1 MLQYYKNNKQLVHY
15 IICAALIFGLAYVPP
30 FGMLTERGM
39 AMLGVFIGAVYGWS
53 TIGML
58 YPSMLAL
65 VGMGLEL
72 GMTTVLAASFG
83 SPTIMMMIVMLIVM
97 QLLND
102 TGATEI
108 IASKLITNKLTIGKP
123 WMFMTLF
130 LIAVYVCSLLN
141 PIVALML
148 FLGFLRQVCNSTGI
162 PLRSPFTA
170 VMAIGM
176 TMAAL
181 LGQCTLPFYNA
192 GIQYYAT
199 ITAMF
204 QLQIAYVKWILFFFF
219 VGMLMIIFVVLAA
232 RFVLRLDVSKLK
244 NLDPAIFGEK
254 KNFNKDQKISI
265 AAFLLFVAMALLSS
279 LLPPTNPVAAFLNQL
294 TIFGQVVIV
303 AGLLLLLKKEDGTPF
318 FNFNESSAR
327 GLSWDVVFLV
337 ALIMPLAQFLCAA
350 DTGISAMLAMLVYP
364 LQVLPPIVFIIAVL
378 LVGVFL
384 TNFANNLVIA
394 IIIMP
399 LLATFAGQIGMS
411 VAAPIIILIICTQ
424 IAFATPAASFP
435 AGICY
440 SFSDI
445 VDASMMMKY
454 GWILVVVLTIMT
466 LVIAYPVAM
475 MIF

>member
-1 MLQYYKNNKQLVHY
+1 MLQYLKNNKQLVHY
-15 IICAALIFGLAYVPP
+15 IICAAFIFGLAYVPP

-72 GMTTVLAASFG
+72 GMDTVLAASFG
-83 SPTIMMMIVMLIVM
+83 TPMIMMMIVMLIIM
-97 QLLND
+97 QLLNN

-108 IASKLITNKLTIGKP
+108 IASKLITNKLTMGRP

-130 LIAVYVCSLLN
+130 LIAVYVCSLIN

-148 FLGFLRQVCNSTGI
+148 FMGFLRQVCVSTGI

-176 TMAAL
+176 AMSAL
-181 LGQCTLPFYNA
+181 LGQCSLPFYNA

-199 ITAMF
+199 ISAMF
-204 QLQIAYVKWILFFFF
+204 QLQISYVQWIIFFFF
-219 VGMLMIIFVVLAA
+219 VGLLMIVGVVFAA
-232 RFVLRLDVSKLK
+232 KFVLRLDVSKLK
-244 NLDPAIFGEK
+244 DLDATVFGEAK
-254 KNFNKDQKISI
+254 SFNKDQKIAI
-265 AAFLLFVAMALLSS
+265 GAFLLFVVMALSGS
-279 LLPPTNPVAAFLNQL
+279 FLPPTNPVAVLMNKL
-294 TIFGQVVIV
+294 TIFGQVVII

-318 FNFNESSAR
+318 FNFNASSAG
-327 GLSWDVVFLV
+327 GLSWDVVFMV

-364 LQVLPPIVFIIAVL
+364 LQALPPMVFIIAVL
-378 LVGVFL
+378 VLGVIL
-384 TNFANNLVIA
+384 TNFANNFVIA

-411 VAAPIIILIICTQ
+411 VAAPIMILIICTQ

-435 AGICY
+435 AGLCY
-440 SFSDI
+440 SFADI
-445 VDASMMMKY
+445 VDTKQMMKY
-454 GWILVVVLTIMT
+454 GWTLVVVLTIFT
-466 LVIAYPVAM
+466 LLVAYPVAM
-475 MIF
+475 ILF

>member
-1 MLQYYKNNKQLVHY
+1 MLQYLKNNKQLVHY

-102 TGATEI
+102 TGATEV
-108 IASKLITNKLTIGKP
+108 IASKLMGNKLTMGRP
-123 WMFMTLF
+123 WVFMTFF
-130 LIAVYVCSLLN
+130 LIAVFICSMLN

-148 FLGFLRQVCNSTGI
+148 FMGFLRQVCVSTGM
-162 PLRSPFTA
+162 PLKSPFTA

-176 TMAAL
+176 TMSAL
-181 LGQCTLPFYNA
+181 LGQATLPFLNA

-199 ITAMF
+199 LMQMF
-204 QLQIAYVKWILFFFF
+204 QMQISYGKWIVFFAF
-219 VGMLMIIFVVLAA
+219 VGLLMIVFIVLAA

-244 NLDPAIFGEK
+244 EFDPSIFGEK
-254 KNFNKDQKISI
+254 KNFNKDQKI
-265 AAFLLFVAMALLSS
+265 AMGAFLLFVAMALLSS
-279 LLPPTNPVAAFLNQL
+279 FLPATNPIAVYLNKL

-318 FNFNESSAR
+318 FNFNAASAR
-327 GLSWDVVFLV
+327 GLSWDVVFMV

-350 DTGISAMLAMLVYP
+350 DTGISAMLAMVVYP
-364 LQVLPPIVFIIAVL
+364 LQVLPPMVFIIAVL
-378 LVGVFL
+378 IVGVIL

-411 VAAPIIILIICTQ
+411 VAAPIMILIICTQ

-454 GWILVVVLTIMT
+454 GWILVAVLTLAT
-466 LVIAYPVAM
+466 LVIAYPIAM
-475 MIF
+475 LLF

>member
-1 MLQYYKNNKQLVHY
+1 MLGYLKNNKQLIHY
-15 IICAALIFGLAYVPP
+15 IICALLIFGLAYVPP
-30 FGMLTERGM
+30 FGMLTPRGM

-72 GMTTVLAASFG
+72 GMSTVLAASFG
-83 SPTIMMMIVMLIVM
+83 TPMIMMMIVMLIIM

-108 IASKLITNKLTIGKP
+108 IASKLITNKLTMGRP

-130 LIAVYVCSLLN
+130 LIAVFVCSIIN

-148 FLGFLRQVCNSTGI
+148 FMGFLRQVCVSTGI

-181 LGQCTLPFYNA
+181 LGQCSLPFYNA

-199 ITAMF
+199 IGAMF
-204 QLQIAYVKWILFFFF
+204 QLQIPYLQWIIFFFF
-219 VGMLMIIFVVLAA
+219 VGLLMIVGVIFAA
-232 RFVLRLDVSKLK
+232 KFVLRLDVSKLK
-244 NLDPAIFGEK
+244 DLDATVFGEAK
-254 KNFNKDQKISI
+254 SFNKDQKIAI
-265 AAFLLFVAMALLSS
+265 GAFLLFVVMALSGS
-279 LLPPTNPVAAFLNQL
+279 FLPPTNPVAVLMNKL
-294 TIFGQVVIV
+294 TIFGQVVII

-318 FNFNESSAR
+318 FNFNGASAR
-327 GLSWDVVFLV
+327 GLSWDVVFMV

-364 LQVLPPIVFIIAVL
+364 LQALPPMVFIIAVL
-378 LVGVFL
+378 ILGVIL
-384 TNFANNLVIA
+384 TNFANNFVIA

-399 LLATFAGQIGMS
+399 VLATFAGQVGMS
-411 VAAPIIILIICTQ
+411 VVGLIMILVICTQ

-435 AGICY
+435 AGLCY
-440 SFSDI
+440 SFADI
-445 VDASMMMKY
+445 VDTKQMMKY
-454 GWILVVVLTIMT
+454 GWILVVVLTIFT
-466 LVIAYPVAM
+466 LLLAYPVAM
-475 MIF
+475 ILF

>member
-1 MLQYYKNNKQLVHY
+1 MLSYLKNNKQLIHY
-15 IICAALIFGLAYVPP
+15 IICAAIIFGLAYVPP

-72 GMTTVLAASFG
+72 GMSTVLAASFG

-108 IASKLITNKLTIGKP
+108 IASKLITNKLTMGRP
-123 WMFMTLF
+123 WMFMALF
-130 LIAVYVCSLLN
+130 LIAVFVCAIIN

-148 FLGFLRQVCNSTGI
+148 FLGFLRQVCTSTGI

-176 TMAAL
+176 TMSAL
-181 LGQCTLPFYNA
+181 LGQCSLPFYNA

-204 QLQIAYVKWILFFFF
+204 QLQIPYAQWIIFFFF
-219 VGMLMIIFVVLAA
+219 VGMLMIIGVVFAA
-232 RFVLRLDVSKLK
+232 KFVLRLDVSKLK
-244 NLDPAIFGEK
+244 ELDASVFGEAK
-254 KNFNKDQKISI
+254 SFNKDQKIAI
-265 AAFLLFVAMALLSS
+265 GAFLLFVVMALSGS
-279 LLPPTNPVAAFLNQL
+279 FLPATNPIAVYMNKL
-294 TIFGQVVIV
+294 TIFGQVVII

-318 FNFNESSAR
+318 FNFNAASAR
-327 GLSWDVVFLV
+327 GLSWDVVFMV

-364 LQVLPPIVFIIAVL
+364 LQALPPMVFIIAVL
-378 LVGVFL
+378 IVGVIL
-384 TNFANNLVIA
+384 TNFANNFVIA

-399 LLATFAGQIGMS
+399 VLATFAGQVGMS
-411 VAAPIIILIICTQ
+411 VIGLIMILVICTQ

-440 SFSDI
+440 SFSDV
-445 VDASMMMKY
+445 VDTKQMMKY
-454 GWILVVVLTIMT
+454 GWVLVVVLTIFT
-466 LVIAYPVAM
+466 LLIAYPVAM
-475 MIF
+475 LLF